1 MASASA
7 RALAMMALGVAASTC
22 APSSATLDR
31 LYEGS
36 QWELRR
42 GRLDEA
48 LANAEQGANRARRA
62 EDAVRA
68 LRFRLLAA
76 DVRITKGEFA
86 EALAILEE
94 PLPDGADFRLLR
106 GRQLLLTARARVAQ
120 GQLKAAEPLA
130 EQAMP
135 LAGDDTALL
144 LDIDLLRSQLLYRSG
159 RAAEADALLAAA
171 RTRVA
176 AGQDFYRL
184 AQVSNNLG
192 LGLVT
197 RGRFDEAL
205 PYFESILNDREVQGT
220 TVQGAALNNA
230 GLCHARLGQFE
241 RAIALQRQAIQVQQQ
256 GRKRDYA
263 QALGEMGSTYLL
275 QDDYAR
281 STGYLQQAFNIA
293 AEAGLASDAALFARN
308 LAAAFVALNR
318 WDDAARFNREAAR
331 FAQGSGPASPYAL
344 VTDAKIAAGR
354 GRSDEAERLFGE
366 ALAVEDAA
374 PGVRW
379 MSHEGLAR
387 LALSANR
394 PSDAARHFESALQTV
409 DRTRSALLRADDR
422 ISFTSRLTQFYRGYV
437 DLLLSQD
444 QVERALEIADA
455 SRARVLAE
463 RQGVST
469 PTARATGAALRQL
482 ARKSD
487 STLLFYW
494 LGTERSWV
502 WTVTG
507 ERISATALP
516 PAAQI
521 DALVDEHQA
530 AIQNGLTDPLI
541 AAGSAGERL
550 YVMVVQPVEHALGGQ
565 VVIVP
570 DGALHRVN
578 FETLLV
584 PEGLGGRSRRPAD
597 GPRSLSRHYWIDD
610 VTLQIAPSLAMLQAS
625 SVAVP
630 GSASLL
636 LVGNAAAR
644 PPEFPALT
652 HAAAEMS
659 AIRKSFAA
667 GSVSVLDAERA
678 SPAAFKAAAPE
689 RFSVIHFTS
698 HAIANTESP
707 LDSAVILSGPDQ
719 AYKLYARDI
728 AALPLHAELVT
739 VSACRSAGERA
750 YAGEGLVGFAWA
762 FLRAGSLRVVA
773 GLWDVDDRSTAAL
786 MEEVYARLAAGAPPA
801 AALREAKR
809 ALLHGAYPKPYYW
822 APFQL
827 FTVVI

>member
-1 MASASA
+1 MASALA

-76 DVRITKGEFA
+76 DVRITKGEIA

-94 PLPDGADFRLLR
+94 PLPDGPDFRLLR

-120 GQLKAAEPLA
+120 GQLEAAEPLA

-176 AGQDFYRL
+176 AGHDFYRL

-197 RGRFDEAL
+197 RGRYDEAL

-331 FAQGSGPASPYAL
+331 FAQGSGPASPYAI

-366 ALAVEDAA
+366 ALAVRTPRRAFDGCLTRAWRGSRSPRTGRRMPPVTSSRRCRRWSA
-374 PGVRW
+374 PGPPC
-379 MSHEGLAR
+379 SG
-387 LALSANR
+387 
-394 PSDAARHFESALQTV
+394 PT
-409 DRTRSALLRADDR
+409 T
-422 ISFTSRLTQFYRGYV
+422 
-437 DLLLSQD
+437 
-444 QVERALEIADA
+444 A
-455 SRARVLAE
+455 S
-463 RQGVST
+463 
-469 PTARATGAALRQL
+469 
-482 ARKSD
+482 
-487 STLLFYW
+487 
-494 LGTERSWV
+494 
-502 WTVTG
+502 
-507 ERISATALP
+507 
-516 PAAQI
+516 
-521 DALVDEHQA
+521 
-530 AIQNGLTDPLI
+530 
-541 AAGSAGERL
+541 
-550 YVMVVQPVEHALGGQ
+550 
-565 VVIVP
+565 
-570 DGALHRVN
+570 
-578 FETLLV
+578 
-584 PEGLGGRSRRPAD
+584 RSRR
-597 GPRSLSRHYWIDD
+597 G
-610 VTLQIAPSLAMLQAS
+610 
-625 SVAVP
+625 
-630 GSASLL
+630 
-636 LVGNAAAR
+636 
-644 PPEFPALT
+644 
-652 HAAAEMS
+652 
-659 AIRKSFAA
+659 
-667 GSVSVLDAERA
+667 
-678 SPAAFKAAAPE
+678 
-689 RFSVIHFTS
+689 
-698 HAIANTESP
+698 
-707 LDSAVILSGPDQ
+707 
-719 AYKLYARDI
+719 
-728 AALPLHAELVT
+728 
-739 VSACRSAGERA
+739 
-750 YAGEGLVGFAWA
+750 
-762 FLRAGSLRVVA
+762 
-773 GLWDVDDRSTAAL
+773 
-786 MEEVYARLAAGAPPA
+786 
-801 AALREAKR
+801 
-809 ALLHGAYPKPYYW
+809 
-822 APFQL
+822 
-827 FTVVI
+827 